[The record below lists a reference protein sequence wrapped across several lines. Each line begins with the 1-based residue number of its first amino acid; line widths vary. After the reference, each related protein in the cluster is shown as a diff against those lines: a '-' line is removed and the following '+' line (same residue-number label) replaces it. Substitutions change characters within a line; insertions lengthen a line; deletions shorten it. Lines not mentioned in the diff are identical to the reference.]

1 MKQKTLQW
9 IETFLFLVLN
19 LSIFY
24 AGADHPVPKGFIWL
38 VLWIVLISLLQ
49 HIYLGWFLKEVR
61 KKDFLCLH
69 LFVYIGMGII
79 SLFYL
84 IHGRIYREYLLFVF
98 FVLGIFVLY
107 GFVFYVINRWLACK
121 FL

>member
-1 MKQKTLQW
+1 MACTVDCSDKP
-9 IETFLFLVLN
+9 FAAY
-19 LSIFY
+19 IFRM
-24 AGADHPVPKGFIWL
+24 VF
-38 VLWIVLISLLQ
+38 
-49 HIYLGWFLKEVR
+49 KEVR

-107 GFVFYVINRWLACK
+107 GFVFYVINRWLARK